1 MLCLRASEAGG
12 GTLSG
17 GGSLRQAHA
26 ITLCD
31 GKRAASSAPLSA
43 QSHSRSDPRR
53 MARRLA
59 GVAGEVLV
67 LGDGDFSF
75 SLSLLRRLGTSI
87 NLISTSFDSE
97 EVIDTRYKSAASAI
111 SELKD
116 RGALVFHG
124 IDATKLSESCPQ
136 IAERKGFFDRIV
148 FNFPHVGG
156 KSPIAKNRLL
166 LADFFLSARDYVKPV
181 TGEVHVS
188 LVRGQGGTS
197 FDAPRDWGNH
207 WQIASKAARSG
218 FLLDRVVPFDRDAFI
233 EYNCTGHRSRD
244 SPFYLNGSL
253 THIFRLDVT
262 DVSPVW
268 PNISPYYGINHA
280 SAAHVRRDGLAKL
293 ILQIPLTEKT
303 DAPMTVVQYQTLEAF
318 RDALVAYSIETRAGP
333 LLAMKRILDR
343 ELGCV
348 GSVDVEYQ
356 IDAPIA
362 LNSRW
367 AQFKARYGRSK
378 KEAGAFRDVLG
389 RILPGAVFLDED
401 GETLVTLPSNDAV
414 VCRITPGEIT
424 AELDLIACQ
433 YFKIG
438 DNRQLWCQHPAWTAQ
453 FLTPPPPAPE
463 DLPDIQIVPINVD
476 SPSVT
481 YTISMWI
488 PESFDIAALHSIAR
502 LVCGLS
508 VEVVERTEIF
518 HDAATGRESHLYRV
532 VFRSPDRALASD
544 TALVVQR
551 RLCVELER
559 RIGVIVR

>member
-1 MLCLRASEAGG
+1 MSVRKKLKHRVSSRKRVSAETVRATVSTGAMLYPRASEACG

-31 GKRAASSAPLSA
+31 GKRTASSAPLSA

-253 THIFRLDVT
+253 THIFRLDVA

-268 PNISPYYGINHA
+268 PNISPYYGISHA
-280 SAAHVRRDGLAKL
+280 SAAHVRREG
-293 ILQIPLTEKT
+293 
-303 DAPMTVVQYQTLEAF
+303 F
-318 RDALVAYSIETRAGP
+318 
-333 LLAMKRILDR
+333 
-343 ELGCV
+343 
-348 GSVDVEYQ
+348 
-356 IDAPIA
+356 
-362 LNSRW
+362 
-367 AQFKARYGRSK
+367 
-378 KEAGAFRDVLG
+378 
-389 RILPGAVFLDED
+389 
-401 GETLVTLPSNDAV
+401 
-414 VCRITPGEIT
+414 GEINLANST
-424 AELDLIACQ
+424 YRENRRADDSCPVPDL
-433 YFKIG
+433 G
-438 DNRQLWCQHPAWTAQ
+438 G
-453 FLTPPPPAPE
+453 
-463 DLPDIQIVPINVD
+463 
-476 SPSVT
+476 
-481 YTISMWI
+481 I
-488 PESFDIAALHSIAR
+488 PRRSRGILHRNKS
-502 LVCGLS
+502 G
-508 VEVVERTEIF
+508 
-518 HDAATGRESHLYRV
+518 ATSCDEANS
-532 VFRSPDRALASD
+532 
-544 TALVVQR
+544 
-551 RLCVELER
+551 
-559 RIGVIVR
+559 